1 MTPERTGRRWAY
13 RLAAALVLSAIIG
26 LVDKCQPHT

>member
-13 RLAAALVLSAIIG
+13 RLAAALVLSGIIEIVRRWG
-26 LVDKCQPHT
+26 